1 MTPVRRASK
10 FKIFVRRRRTSAAS
24 ILNFLSPR
32 FGIEITRSVSYGDGP
47 RHTLDVY
54 RPAAAG
60 KVPVLEPVL
69 APVIVFFY
77 GGSWQ
82 RGRKALYG
90 FLGTALARRGYVT
103 LVADYRLYPE
113 VRYPAFLE
121 DGARAVRW
129 AKDNAAWFGGDRRR
143 VFVMGHSAGAY
154 IAAMLALDSRWL
166 AQQGLAPGQDIA
178 GLIGVAGPYDFLP
191 LRGETLKRIFNGGND
206 PATQPI
212 THVTP
217 GAPPA
222 LLMTGVDDG
231 LVEPGNST
239 RLAARLRD
247 AGNEATV
254 VAYPRTGHITIMGAF
269 AAPLR
274 FLAPVLRDADA
285 FMVRNARA
293 ALTGAA

>member
-1 MTPVRRASK
+1 MRPASGPK
-10 FKIFVRRRRTSAAS
+10 RDTQRQRHSAAS
-24 ILNFLSPR
+24 ILNFFAPR
-32 FGIEITRSVSYGDGP
+32 SGVEITRSVSYADGP

-54 RPAAAG
+54 RPAAEG
-60 KVPVLEPVL
+60 R

-82 RGRKALYG
+82 HGHKALYG
-90 FLGTALARRGYVT
+90 FVGTALARRGYVV

-113 VRYPAFLE
+113 VSYPGFLD

-129 AKDNAAWFGGDRRR
+129 AKDNAAWFGGDGTR

-154 IAAMLALDSRWL
+154 IAAMLAIDSRWL
-166 AQQGLAPGQDIA
+166 ANVSLAPGQDIA

-191 LRGETLKRIFNGGND
+191 LHSETLKRIFNGGTD

-222 LLMTGVDDG
+222 LLLTSVSDG
-231 LVEPGNST
+231 IVEPSNAT

-247 AGNEATV
+247 AGSEATV
-254 VAYPRTGHITIMGAF
+254 VTYPRTGHLTIMGAF

-274 FLAPVLRDADA
+274 FLAPVLRDVDDFVA
-285 FMVRNARA
+285 RNAHTARNHA
-293 ALTGAA
+293 ALAGAVL

>member
-1 MTPVRRASK
+1 MRVASK
-10 FKIFVRRRRTSAAS
+10 SKIGARQGRRSTAAA
-24 ILNFLSPR
+24 ILNLLSPR
-32 FGIEITRSVSYGDGP
+32 SGIEITRSICYAGGH

-54 RPAAAG
+54 RPTASC
-60 KVPVLEPVL
+60 P

-82 RGRKALYG
+82 RGHKALYG
-90 FLGTALARRGYVT
+90 FLGSAIARRGYVA

-113 VRYPAFLE
+113 VRYPEFLD
-121 DGARAVRW
+121 DGARVVRW
-129 AKDNAAWFGGDRRR
+129 AKDYAAWFGGDHNRI
-143 VFVMGHSAGAY
+143 FVIGHSAGAY
-154 IAAMLALDSRWL
+154 IAAMLAIDGRWL
-166 AQQGLAPGQDIA
+166 AKVGLAPGQDIA

-222 LLMTGVDDG
+222 LLMAGVADG
-231 LVEPGNST
+231 LVDPGNAI

-254 VAYPRTGHITIMGAF
+254 AAYPRTGHLTIMGAF

-285 FMVRNARA
+285 FIARNACVA
-293 ALTGAA
+293 HSGATP